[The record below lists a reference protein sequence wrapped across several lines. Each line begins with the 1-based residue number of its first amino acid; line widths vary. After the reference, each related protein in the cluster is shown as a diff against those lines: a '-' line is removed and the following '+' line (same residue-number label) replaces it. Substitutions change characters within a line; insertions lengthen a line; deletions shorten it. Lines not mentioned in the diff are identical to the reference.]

1 MQKDLWE
8 AEELNRMSLVPT
20 KRRNLPGIFFMKDER
35 LNNIVKILK
44 DELYPEKLILFGSR
58 GKGNALF
65 NSDYDIAVSA
75 ESITLS
81 GKRKL
86 KEKVDSIIGL
96 HKIDIVFL
104 NEVDEGFRNIIER
117 KGKVIYER

>member
-1 MQKDLWE
+1 
-8 AEELNRMSLVPT
+8 
-20 KRRNLPGIFFMKDER
+20 MKDKR

-96 HKIDIVFL
+96 HKIDIIFL